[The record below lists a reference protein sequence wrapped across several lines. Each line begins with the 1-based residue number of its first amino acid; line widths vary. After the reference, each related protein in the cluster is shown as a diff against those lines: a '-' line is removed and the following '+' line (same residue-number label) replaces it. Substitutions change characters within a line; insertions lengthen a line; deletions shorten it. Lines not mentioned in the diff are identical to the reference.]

1 MSEPQIFKVDPISSR
16 YNFIKFTV
24 LETFGSS
31 KTYINNVFLFEEYI
45 DNLADENIDNMNIN
59 NKFRSASPN
68 ATNSK
73 LRQTNRDSDNISSYE
88 TLNTLRSNQF
98 IMGTGTG
105 TASTHNTYKN
115 NNNDFT
121 N

>member
-1 MSEPQIFKVDPISSR
+1 M
-16 YNFIKFTV
+16 
-24 LETFGSS
+24 
-31 KTYINNVFLFEEYI
+31 
-45 DNLADENIDNMNIN
+45 ADENVDNMNIN

-98 IMGTGTG
+98 VMGTG
-105 TASTHNTYKN
+105 TASTRNTYVN